1 MPLIIRSTVWGGLL
15 VELAVKV
22 VCKTVLTASTSRM
35 SPLVI
40 VRKFAWISGLIPLAM
55 REAWS
60 FSGERARA
68 VQVYSLRR
76 QAARQEPAQS
86 PVAPKKAIVRVE
98 DIGVSCCC
106 RLGWCVVS
114 LVCK

>member
-1 MPLIIRSTVWGGLL
+1 MPLIIRLTVWVGLL
-15 VELAVKV
+15 VV
-22 VCKTVLTASTSRM
+22 VPGCKTVLTASTSRM

-40 VRKFAWISGLIPLAM
+40 VRKLAWISGLIPLAV

-60 FSGERARA
+60 FSEERARA
-68 VQVYSLRR
+68 VQAYSLRR

-98 DIGVSCCC
+98 DISVSCCC
-106 RLGWCVVS
+106 RLLSVGA
-114 LVCK
+114 VCSVTSV

>member
-15 VELAVKV
+15 VMVPG
-22 VCKTVLTASTSRM
+22 CKTVLTASTSRM
-35 SPLVI
+35 SPCVI
-40 VRKFAWISGLIPLAM
+40 VRKLAWISGLIPLAV

-60 FSGERARA
+60 FSEERARA

-86 PVAPKKAIVRVE
+86 PVAPKKAIVRVV
-98 DIGVSCCC
+98 DIVVCFCYRALQVGVVC
-106 RLGWCVVS
+106 LLVS
-114 LVCK
+114 GV